1 MKAIQSEFYGDN
13 SRWFIADVVD
23 HTPPYGLEGRVK
35 IRIHGVHNPSTREI
49 PQNDL
54 PWAQVVLPT
63 TEAGVSGLG
72 RTPRLTSG
80 ATVFGFFM
88 DGTASQV
95 PLVVGSIPKIEY
107 PTRVQRQVE
116 FNTIQERINQE
127 EIFYDQ
133 EISLVDS
140 KKVEDEKFG
149 IVYNDTIVA
158 RKLESI
164 KYFMN
169 AGYSLNQSIGIVA
182 GLLNKSN
189 LSNTAVQEEDKF
201 NPLGIAGWQNER
213 QLLLKR
219 FSGASDWR
227 KFSSQ
232 LVFIKYELNSTQAAA
247 NIRLKR
253 SNTLES
259 NTKNSCQRVF
269 AKYYLGLKKEIDF
282 QSVDKLAVGLQNL
295 VGE

>member
-1 MKAIQSEFYGDN
+1 MKAIQTEYYGDN
-13 SRWFIADVVD
+13 TRWFIADVVD
-23 HTPPYGLEGRVK
+23 HTPPYGYEGRVK
-35 IRIHGVHNPSTREI
+35 IRVHGVHNPSTREI

-63 TEAGVSGLG
+63 TEGGVSGLG
-72 RTPRLTSG
+72 RTPRLASG

-88 DGTASQV
+88 DGKASQV

-116 FNTIQERINQE
+116 FNTIQERIDQE
-127 EIFYDQ
+127 EIFYEQ
-133 EISLVDS
+133 EITLIDS
-140 KKVEDEKFG
+140 QKVEDEEFG
-149 IVYNDTIVA
+149 LVYGNTIES

-189 LSNTAVQEEDKF
+189 LSNTAVQEEDKY

-232 LVFIKYELNSTQAAA
+232 LVFIKYELSSTQAAA

-253 SNTLES
+253 SKSLERD
-259 NTKNSCQRVF
+259 TKNSCQRVF
-269 AKYYLGLKKEIDF
+269 AKYYLGMKKEIDF
-282 QSVDKLAVGLQNL
+282 QSVDKLAVTLQNL
-295 VGE
+295 VGT

>member
-1 MKAIQSEFYGDN
+1 MKAIQSEYYGDN
-13 SRWFIADVVD
+13 TRWFIADVVD
-23 HTPPYGLEGRVK
+23 HTPPYGYEGRVK

-88 DGTASQV
+88 DGKASQV

-116 FNTIQERINQE
+116 FSTIQERI
-127 EIFYDQ
+127 DQ
-133 EISLVDS
+133 EQVFYEQEVQVIDSL
-140 KKVEDEKFG
+140 KVEDEEFG
-149 IVYNDTIVA
+149 DVSKGTIEA
-158 RKLESI
+158 RKVEGI

-169 AGYSLNQSIGIVA
+169 AGYTLNQSIGIIA
-182 GLLNKSN
+182 GLSEKSN
-189 LSNTAVQEEDKF
+189 LSGTAVLEEDKF

-219 FSGASDWR
+219 FSSDWR
-227 KFSSQ
+227 KYSSL
-232 LVFIKYELNSTQAAA
+232 LVFNK
-247 NIRLKR
+247 
-253 SNTLES
+253 
-259 NTKNSCQRVF
+259 
-269 AKYYLGLKKEIDF
+269 
-282 QSVDKLAVGLQNL
+282 
-295 VGE
+295 

>member
-1 MKAIQSEFYGDN
+1 MKAIQTEYYGDN
-13 SRWFIADVVD
+13 TRWFVADVID
-23 HTPPYGLEGRVK
+23 HTPPYGYEGRVK
-35 IRIHGVHNPSTREI
+35 IRIHGIHNPSTREI

-63 TEAGVSGLG
+63 TEGGVSGLG

-88 DGTASQV
+88 DGTSSQI
-95 PLVVGSIPKIEY
+95 PLVVGSIPKTEY

-116 FNTIQERINQE
+116 FNTIQERIDQE
-127 EIFYDQ
+127 EVFYEQ
-133 EISLVDS
+133 EIQVIDS
-140 KKVEDEKFG
+140 AKVEDTEYDF
-149 IVYNDTIVA
+149 VYGNTVES
-158 RKLESI
+158 RKLEAI

-169 AGYSLNQSIGIVA
+169 AGYNLNQSLGMVA
-182 GLLNKSN
+182 CLLNVSN
-189 LSNTAVQEEDKF
+189 LNKTGIEEQTEQ
-201 NPLGIAGWQNER
+201 NPLGIAGWKNER
-213 QLLLKR
+213 KLLLKR
-219 FSGASDWR
+219 FSNDWR

-253 SNTLES
+253 TDTLEKDS
-259 NTKNSCQRVF
+259 PNSCQRVF
-269 AKYYLGLKKEIDF
+269 GKYYLGFKKDDQF
-282 QSVDKLAVGLQNL
+282 QSVDKLVVGLQTL

>member
-1 MKAIQSEFYGDN
+1 MKAIQTEYYGDN
-13 SRWFIADVVD
+13 TRWFVADVID
-23 HTPPYGLEGRVK
+23 HTPPYGYEGRVK
-35 IRIHGVHNPSTREI
+35 IRIHGIHNPSTREI

-63 TEAGVSGLG
+63 TEGGVSGLG

-88 DGTASQV
+88 DGIASQV
-95 PLVVGSIPKIEY
+95 PLVVGSIPKTEY

-116 FNTIQERINQE
+116 FSTIQERIDQE
-127 EIFYDQ
+127 EVFYEQ
-133 EISLVDS
+133 EIQVIDS
-140 KKVEDEKFG
+140 AKVEDTEYDF
-149 IVYNDTIVA
+149 VYGDTVES
-158 RKLESI
+158 RKLEAI

-169 AGYSLNQSIGIVA
+169 AGYNLNQSIGMVA
-182 GLLNKSN
+182 CLLNVSN
-189 LSNTAVQEEDKF
+189 LNKTGIEEQTEQ
-201 NPLGIAGWQNER
+201 NPLGIAGWKNER
-213 QLLLKR
+213 KLLLKR
-219 FSGASDWR
+219 FSNDWR

-253 SNTLES
+253 TDTLEKDS
-259 NTKNSCQRVF
+259 PNSCQRIF
-269 AKYYLGLKKEIDF
+269 GKYYLGFKKDDQF
-282 QSVDKLAVGLQNL
+282 QSVDKLVVGLQTL

>member
-1 MKAIQSEFYGDN
+1 MKAIQTEYYGDN
-13 SRWFIADVVD
+13 TRWFVADVID
-23 HTPPYGLEGRVK
+23 HTPPYGYEGRVK
-35 IRIHGVHNPSTREI
+35 IRIHGIHNPSTREI

-63 TEAGVSGLG
+63 TEGGVSGLG

-88 DGTASQV
+88 DGTSSQI
-95 PLVVGSIPKIEY
+95 PLVVGSIPKTEY

-116 FNTIQERINQE
+116 FNTIQERIDQE
-127 EIFYDQ
+127 EVFYEQ
-133 EISLVDS
+133 EIQVIDS
-140 KKVEDEKFG
+140 AKVADTEYDFVYEDTVES
-149 IVYNDTIVA
+149 
-158 RKLESI
+158 RKLEAI

-169 AGYSLNQSIGIVA
+169 AGYNLNQSLGMVA
-182 GLLNKSN
+182 CLLNVSN
-189 LSNTAVQEEDKF
+189 LNKTGIEEQTEQ
-201 NPLGIAGWQNER
+201 NPLGIAGWKNER
-213 QLLLKR
+213 KLLLKR
-219 FSGASDWR
+219 FSNDWR

-253 SNTLES
+253 TDTLEKDS
-259 NTKNSCQRVF
+259 PNSCQRVF
-269 AKYYLGLKKEIDF
+269 GKYYLGFKKDDQF
-282 QSVDKLAVGLQNL
+282 QSVDKLVVGLQTL

>member
-1 MKAIQSEFYGDN
+1 MKAIQTEYYGDN
-13 SRWFIADVVD
+13 TRWFVADVID
-23 HTPPYGLEGRVK
+23 HTPPYGYEGRVK
-35 IRIHGVHNPSTREI
+35 IRVHGIHNPSTREI

-63 TEAGVSGLG
+63 TEGGVSGLG
-72 RTPRLTSG
+72 RTPKLTSG

-95 PLVVGSIPKIEY
+95 PLVVGSIPKTEY

-116 FNTIQERINQE
+116 FSTVQERIDQE
-127 EIFYDQ
+127 EVFYEQ
-133 EISLVDS
+133 EIQVIDS
-140 KKVEDEKFG
+140 AKVEDTEYDF
-149 IVYNDTIVA
+149 VYGNTVDS
-158 RKLESI
+158 RKLEAI

-169 AGYSLNQSIGIVA
+169 AGYNLNQSLGMVA
-182 GLLNKSN
+182 CLLNVSN
-189 LSNTAVQEEDKF
+189 LNKTGIEEQTEQ
-201 NPLGIAGWQNER
+201 NPLGIAGWKNER
-213 QLLLKR
+213 KLLLKR
-219 FSGASDWR
+219 FSNDWR

-253 SNTLES
+253 TTTIEKD
-259 NTKNSCQRVF
+259 TPDSCQRVF
-269 AKYYLGLKKEIDF
+269 AKYYLGLKKDIEF

-295 VGE
+295 VGK

>member
-13 SRWFIADVVD
+13 TRWFVADVID
-23 HTPPYGLEGRVK
+23 HTPPYGYEGRVK

-63 TEAGVSGLG
+63 TEGGVSGLG

-88 DGTASQV
+88 DGTASQI
-95 PLVVGSIPKIEY
+95 PLVVGSIPKTEY

-116 FNTIQERINQE
+116 FSTIQERIDQE
-127 EIFYDQ
+127 EVFYEQ
-133 EISLVDS
+133 EIQVIDS
-140 KKVEDEKFG
+140 VKVEDTEYDF
-149 IVYNDTIVA
+149 VYENTVES
-158 RKLESI
+158 RKLEAI

-169 AGYSLNQSIGIVA
+169 AGYNLNQSIGMVA
-182 GLLNKSN
+182 CLLNVSN
-189 LSNTAVQEEDKF
+189 LNKTGIEEQTEQ
-201 NPLGIAGWQNER
+201 NPLGIAGWKNER
-213 QLLLKR
+213 KLLLKR
-219 FSGASDWR
+219 FSNDWR

-253 SNTLES
+253 TDTLEKDS
-259 NTKNSCQRVF
+259 PNSCQRVF
-269 AKYYLGLKKEIDF
+269 GKYYLGFKKDDQF
-282 QSVDKLAVGLQNL
+282 QSVDRLVVGLQTL

>member
-1 MKAIQSEFYGDN
+1 MKAIQTEYYGDN
-13 SRWFIADVVD
+13 TRWFVADVVD
-23 HTPPYGLEGRVK
+23 HTPPYGYEGRVK

-63 TEAGVSGLG
+63 TEGGVSGLG

-88 DGTASQV
+88 DGKASQV
-95 PLVVGSIPKIEY
+95 PLVLGSIPKTEY

-116 FNTIQERINQE
+116 FSTIQERIDQE
-127 EIFYDQ
+127 EVFYEQ
-133 EISLVDS
+133 EIQVIDS
-140 KKVEDEKFG
+140 VKVEDDKYEFVFG
-149 IVYNDTIVA
+149 NTIES

-164 KYFMN
+164 KFFMN
-169 AGYSLNQSIGIVA
+169 AGYTLNQSIGIVA
-182 GLLNKSN
+182 GLLNISN
-189 LSNTAVQEEDKF
+189 LNNTAVEKESDQ
-201 NPLGIAGWQNER
+201 NPLGIAGWKNER
-213 QLLLKR
+213 KLLLKR
-219 FSGASDWR
+219 FSSDWR

-253 SNTLES
+253 TTTIEKD
-259 NTKNSCQRVF
+259 TPDSCQRVF
-269 AKYYLGLKKEIDF
+269 AKYYLGLKKDIEF

-295 VGE
+295 VGK

>member
-1 MKAIQSEFYGDN
+1 MKAIQTEYYGDN
-13 SRWFIADVVD
+13 TRWFVADVVD
-23 HTPPYGLEGRVK
+23 HTPPYGYEGRVK

-63 TEAGVSGLG
+63 TEGGVSGLG

-88 DGTASQV
+88 DGKASQV
-95 PLVVGSIPKIEY
+95 PLVLGSIPKTEY

-116 FNTIQERINQE
+116 FSTIQERIDQE
-127 EIFYDQ
+127 EVFYEQ
-133 EISLVDS
+133 EIQVIDS
-140 KKVEDEKFG
+140 AKVEDDKYEFVFG
-149 IVYNDTIVA
+149 NTIES

-164 KYFMN
+164 KFFMN
-169 AGYSLNQSIGIVA
+169 AGYTLNQSIGIVA
-182 GLLNKSN
+182 GLLNISN
-189 LSNTAVQEEDKF
+189 LNNTAVEKESDQ
-201 NPLGIAGWQNER
+201 NPLGVAGWKNER
-213 QLLLKR
+213 KLLLKR
-219 FSGASDWR
+219 FSSDWR

-253 SNTLES
+253 TNTLEKD
-259 NTKNSCQRVF
+259 TPDSCQRVF
-269 AKYYLGLKKEIDF
+269 AKYYLGIKKDIQF

-295 VGE
+295 VGG

>member
-1 MKAIQSEFYGDN
+1 MKAIQTEYYGDN
-13 SRWFIADVVD
+13 TRWFVADVVD
-23 HTPPYGLEGRVK
+23 HTPPYGYEGRVK

-63 TEAGVSGLG
+63 TEGGVSGLG

-88 DGTASQV
+88 DGKASQI
-95 PLVVGSIPKIEY
+95 PLVLGSIPKTEY

-116 FNTIQERINQE
+116 FSTIQERIDQE
-127 EIFYDQ
+127 EVFYEQ
-133 EISLVDS
+133 EIQVIDS
-140 KKVEDEKFG
+140 AKVEDDKYEFVFG
-149 IVYNDTIVA
+149 NTIES

-164 KYFMN
+164 KFFMN
-169 AGYSLNQSIGIVA
+169 SGYTLNQSIGIVA
-182 GLLNKSN
+182 GLLNISN
-189 LSNTAVQEEDKF
+189 LNNTAVEKESDQ
-201 NPLGIAGWQNER
+201 NPLGVAGWKNER
-213 QLLLKR
+213 KLLLKR
-219 FSGASDWR
+219 FSSDWR

-253 SNTLES
+253 TNTLEKD
-259 NTKNSCQRVF
+259 TPDSCQRVF
-269 AKYYLGLKKEIDF
+269 AKYYLGIKKDIQF

-295 VGE
+295 VGG

>member
-1 MKAIQSEFYGDN
+1 MKAIQSEYYGDN
-13 SRWFIADVVD
+13 TRWFIADVVD
-23 HTPPYGLEGRVK
+23 HTPPYGYEGRVK

-88 DGTASQV
+88 DGKASQV

-116 FNTIQERINQE
+116 FSTIRERI
-127 EIFYDQ
+127 DQ
-133 EISLVDS
+133 EQVFYEQEIQVIDSL
-140 KKVEDEKFG
+140 KVEDEEFG
-149 IVYNDTIVA
+149 EVSNSTIEA
-158 RKLESI
+158 RKVEGI
-164 KYFMN
+164 KYFMG
-169 AGYSLNQSIGIVA
+169 AGYTLNQSIGIIA
-182 GLLNKSN
+182 GLSEKSN
-189 LSNTAVQEEDKF
+189 LSGTAVLEEDKF

-219 FSGASDWR
+219 FSSDWR
-227 KFSSQ
+227 KYSSQ

-253 SNTLES
+253 CTTLEKD
-259 NTKNSCQRVF
+259 TPNSCQRVF
-269 AKYYLGLKKEIDF
+269 AKYYLGLKKDIEF
-282 QSVDKLAVGLQNL
+282 QSVDKIAVDLQNL
-295 VGE
+295 IGE

>member
-1 MKAIQSEFYGDN
+1 MKAIQTEYYGDN
-13 SRWFIADVVD
+13 TRWFVADVVD
-23 HTPPYGLEGRVK
+23 HTPPYGYEGRVK

-63 TEAGVSGLG
+63 TEGGVSGLG

-88 DGTASQV
+88 DGKASQV
-95 PLVVGSIPKIEY
+95 PLVLGSIPKTEY

-116 FNTIQERINQE
+116 FSTIQERIDQE
-127 EIFYDQ
+127 EVFYEQ
-133 EISLVDS
+133 EIQVIDS
-140 KKVEDEKFG
+140 VKVEDDKYESVFG
-149 IVYNDTIVA
+149 NTIES

-164 KYFMN
+164 KFFMN
-169 AGYSLNQSIGIVA
+169 AGYTLNQSIGIVA
-182 GLLNKSN
+182 GLLNISN
-189 LSNTAVQEEDKF
+189 LNNTAVEKESDQ
-201 NPLGIAGWQNER
+201 NPLGIAGWKNER
-213 QLLLKR
+213 KLLLKG
-219 FSGASDWR
+219 FSSDWR

-253 SNTLES
+253 TTTIEKD
-259 NTKNSCQRVF
+259 TPDSCQRVF
-269 AKYYLGLKKEIDF
+269 AKYYLGLKKDIEF

-295 VGE
+295 VGK

>member
-1 MKAIQSEFYGDN
+1 MKAIQSEYYGDN
-13 SRWFIADVVD
+13 VRWFIADVID
-23 HTPPYGLEGRVK
+23 HTPPYGYEGRVK

-88 DGTASQV
+88 DGLASQV

-116 FNTIQERINQE
+116 FSTVQERINQE
-127 EIFYDQ
+127 ELFYEQ
-133 EISLVDS
+133 EIQVIDS
-140 KKVEDEKFG
+140 FKVKDDQFESVTSDVIE
-149 IVYNDTIVA
+149 A
-158 RKLESI
+158 RKLEGV
-164 KYFMN
+164 KFFLN
-169 AGYSLNQSIGIVA
+169 CGYNLNQSIGIMA
-182 GLLNKSN
+182 GLLHKSN
-189 LSNTAVQEEDKF
+189 LDETAVEKESEQ
-201 NPLGIAGWQNER
+201 NPLGIAGWKNER
-213 QLLLKR
+213 KLLLKR
-219 FSGASDWR
+219 FSSDWR
-227 KFSSQ
+227 KYSSQ
-232 LVFIKYELNSTQAAA
+232 LVFTKYELNSSQAAA

-253 SNTLES
+253 CTTLEKD
-259 NTKNSCQRVF
+259 TPNSCQRVF
-269 AKYYLGLKKEIDF
+269 AKYYLGVKKDVDF
-282 QSVDKLAVGLQNL
+282 QDVDKLVVGLQNL

>member
-1 MKAIQSEFYGDN
+1 MKAIQTEYYGDN
-13 SRWFIADVVD
+13 TRWFVADVID
-23 HTPPYGLEGRVK
+23 HTPPYGYEGRVK
-35 IRIHGVHNPSTREI
+35 IRVHGIHNPSTREI

-63 TEAGVSGLG
+63 TEGGVSGLG
-72 RTPRLTSG
+72 RTPKLTSG

-95 PLVVGSIPKIEY
+95 PLVVGSIPKTEY

-116 FNTIQERINQE
+116 FSTVQERIDQE
-127 EIFYDQ
+127 EVFYEQ
-133 EISLVDS
+133 EIQVIDS
-140 KKVEDEKFG
+140 AKVEDTEYDF
-149 IVYNDTIVA
+149 VYGNTVDS
-158 RKLESI
+158 RKLEAI

-169 AGYSLNQSIGIVA
+169 AGYNLNQSLGMVA
-182 GLLNKSN
+182 CLLNVSN
-189 LSNTAVQEEDKF
+189 LNKTGIEEQTEQ
-201 NPLGIAGWQNER
+201 NPLGIAGWKNER
-213 QLLLKR
+213 KLLLKR
-219 FSGASDWR
+219 FSNDWR

-253 SNTLES
+253 TDTLEKDS
-259 NTKNSCQRVF
+259 PNSCQRVF
-269 AKYYLGLKKEIDF
+269 GKYYLGFKKDDQF
-282 QSVDKLAVGLQNL
+282 QSVDKLVVGLQTL

>member
-13 SRWFIADVVD
+13 TRWFVADVVD
-23 HTPPYGLEGRVK
+23 HTPPYGYEGRVK

-63 TEAGVSGLG
+63 TEGGVSGLG

-88 DGTASQV
+88 DGAASQV
-95 PLVVGSIPKIEY
+95 PLVVGSIPKSEY

-116 FNTIQERINQE
+116 FSTIQERIDQE

-133 EISLVDS
+133 EIQVIDS
-140 KKVEDEKFG
+140 NKVEDTTYDF
-149 IVYNDTIVA
+149 VYEATIES
-158 RKLESI
+158 RKLEAI

-169 AGYSLNQSIGIVA
+169 AGYTLNQSIGIVA
-182 GLLNKSN
+182 CLVNVSN
-189 LSNTAVQEEDKF
+189 LNNTGLEEQTEL
-201 NPLGIAGWQNER
+201 NPLGIAGWKNER
-213 QLLLKR
+213 KLLLKR
-219 FSGASDWR
+219 FSSDWR

-247 NIRLKR
+247 NIRLR
-253 SNTLES
+253 RTDTLEKDS
-259 NTKNSCQRVF
+259 PNSCQRIF
-269 AKYYLGLKKEIDF
+269 GKYYLGFKQDDQF
-282 QSVDKLAVGLQNL
+282 QSVDELVVGLQTL

>member
-1 MKAIQSEFYGDN
+1 MKAIQTEYYGDN
-13 SRWFIADVVD
+13 TRWFVADVID
-23 HTPPYGLEGRVK
+23 HTPPYGYEGRVK
-35 IRIHGVHNPSTREI
+35 IRVHGIHNPSTREI

-63 TEAGVSGLG
+63 TEGGVSGLG
-72 RTPRLTSG
+72 RTPKLTSG

-95 PLVVGSIPKIEY
+95 PLVVGSIPKTEY

-116 FNTIQERINQE
+116 FSTVQERIDQE
-127 EIFYDQ
+127 EVFYEQ
-133 EISLVDS
+133 EIQVIDS
-140 KKVEDEKFG
+140 AKVEDTEYDF
-149 IVYNDTIVA
+149 VYGNTVDS
-158 RKLESI
+158 RKLEAI

-169 AGYSLNQSIGIVA
+169 AGYNLNQSLGMVA
-182 GLLNKSN
+182 CLLNVSN
-189 LSNTAVQEEDKF
+189 LNKTGIEEQTEQ
-201 NPLGIAGWQNER
+201 NPLGIAGWKNER
-213 QLLLKR
+213 KLLLKR
-219 FSGASDWR
+219 FSNDWR

-253 SNTLES
+253 TDTLEKDS
-259 NTKNSCQRVF
+259 SNSCQRVF
-269 AKYYLGLKKEIDF
+269 GKYYLGFKKDDQF
-282 QSVDKLAVGLQNL
+282 QSVDKLVVGLQTL

>member
-1 MKAIQSEFYGDN
+1 MKAIQTEYYGDN
-13 SRWFIADVVD
+13 TRWFVADVVD
-23 HTPPYGLEGRVK
+23 HTPPYGYEGRVK
-35 IRIHGVHNPSTREI
+35 IRIHGIHNPSTREI

-63 TEAGVSGLG
+63 TEGGVSGLG

-88 DGTASQV
+88 DGTSSQI
-95 PLVVGSIPKIEY
+95 PLVVGSIPKTEY

-116 FNTIQERINQE
+116 FNTIQERIDQE
-127 EIFYDQ
+127 EVFYEQ
-133 EISLVDS
+133 EIQVIDS
-140 KKVEDEKFG
+140 AKVEDTEYDF
-149 IVYNDTIVA
+149 VYGNTVES
-158 RKLESI
+158 RKLEAI

-169 AGYSLNQSIGIVA
+169 AGYNLNQSLGMVA
-182 GLLNKSN
+182 CLLNVSN
-189 LSNTAVQEEDKF
+189 LNKTGIEEQTEQ
-201 NPLGIAGWQNER
+201 NPLGIAGWKNER
-213 QLLLKR
+213 KLLLKR
-219 FSGASDWR
+219 FSNDWR

-253 SNTLES
+253 TDTLEKDS
-259 NTKNSCQRVF
+259 PNSCQRVF
-269 AKYYLGLKKEIDF
+269 GKYYLGFKKDDQF
-282 QSVDKLAVGLQNL
+282 QSVDKLVVGLQTL